1 MLRVRKVF
9 YNAEDENTA
18 DESLRLTSL
27 LRQLLSLYHYRTIKT
42 ELAWLKQQREMVKMA
57 QQLDALNRHSQHIAH
72 YNRDYFS
79 AMSDR
84 NTQRALSLMDMRKW
98 LEKEQGMVQ
107 QQQDTILRIKQQE
120 TDYLRQCDKVAAHFQ
135 LVVGKRK
142 RQEKFRFILE
152 HLHAI

>member
-1 MLRVRKVF
+1 MF
-9 YNAEDENTA
+9 YNEENENSA
-18 DESLRLTSL
+18 DESLRLTML
-27 LRQLLSLYHYRTIKT
+27 LHQLLSLYHYRTVKT
-42 ELAWLKQQREMVKMA
+42 ELAWLKQQREKVKMA
-57 QQLDALNRHSQHIAH
+57 QQLDALNRHSQHISQF
-72 YNRDYFS
+72 NREYFS
-79 AMSDR
+79 AMNDK
-84 NTQRALSLMDMRKW
+84 NTQRVLSLMDMRKW

-107 QQQDTILRIKQQE
+107 QQQDAILRIKQQE

>member
-1 MLRVRKVF
+1 MHRIRKVF
-9 YNAEDENTA
+9 YSEEDENAA

-27 LRQLLSLYHYRTIKT
+27 LRQLLSLYHYRTVKT
-42 ELAWLKQQREMVKMA
+42 ELAWLKQQREMLKMA
-57 QQLDALNRHSQHIAH
+57 QQLDALNRHSQHIDQ
-72 YNRDYFS
+72 YNRDYFF

-98 LEKEQGMVQ
+98 LEKEQAMVQ
-107 QQQDTILRIKQQE
+107 QQQDAILRIKQQE

>member
-1 MLRVRKVF
+1 MLRIRKVF
-9 YNAEDENTA
+9 YNEEDENAA
-18 DESLRLTSL
+18 DKSLRLTSL
-27 LRQLLSLYHYRTIKT
+27 LRQLLSLYHYRTVKT

-57 QQLDALNRHSQHIAH
+57 QQLDALNRHSQHIAQ
-72 YNRDYFS
+72 YNRDYFCS
-79 AMSDR
+79 MSDR

-98 LEKEQGMVQ
+98 LEKEQAMVQ
-107 QQQDTILRIKQQE
+107 QQQDAVSRVKEQE

-135 LVVGKRK
+135 QVIGKRK

>member
-1 MLRVRKVF
+1 ML
-9 YNAEDENTA
+9 
-18 DESLRLTSL
+18 LH
-27 LRQLLSLYHYRTIKT
+27 QLLSLYHYRTVKT
-42 ELAWLKQQREMVKMA
+42 ELAWLKQQREKVKMA
-57 QQLDALNRHSQHIAH
+57 QQLDALNRHSQHISQF
-72 YNRDYFS
+72 NREYFS
-79 AMSDR
+79 AMNDK
-84 NTQRALSLMDMRKW
+84 NTQRVLSLMDMRKW

-107 QQQDTILRIKQQE
+107 QQQDAILRIKQQE

>member
-1 MLRVRKVF
+1 MLRVRKVV

-27 LRQLLSLYHYRTIKT
+27 LRQLLSLYHYRTVKT

-57 QQLDALNRHSQHIAH
+57 QQLDALNRHLQHIAH

-107 QQQDTILRIKQQE
+107 QQQDAILRIKQQE
-120 TDYLRQCDKVAAHFQ
+120 TDYLCQCDEVAAHFQ
-135 LVVGKRK
+135 QVIGKRK

-152 HLHAI
+152 QLHAI

>member
-1 MLRVRKVF
+1 MF
-9 YNAEDENTA
+9 YNEENENSA
-18 DESLRLTSL
+18 DESLRLTML
-27 LRQLLSLYHYRTIKT
+27 LRQLLSLYHYRTVKT
-42 ELAWLKQQREMVKMA
+42 ELAWLKQQREKVKMA
-57 QQLDALNRHSQHIAH
+57 QQLDALNRHSQHISQF
-72 YNRDYFS
+72 NREYFS
-79 AMSDR
+79 AMNDK
-84 NTQRALSLMDMRKW
+84 NTQRVLSLMDMRKW

-107 QQQDTILRIKQQE
+107 QQQDAILRIKQQE